1 MFKEKGL
8 EAHPDKTCYVVF
20 GSKSYKD
27 KVNAQLKTN
36 PLYLGDFQVKR
47 KESDRYLGQIL
58 HTNGV
63 RASYEATITDREG
76 KIKGAT
82 FEVQSIVEDFKM
94 QAIGGMMTAWELWE
108 RAMIPSLLSG
118 AGTWTGITS
127 AEVDKLDW
135 LQDFYW
141 RVILRVPES
150 CPRIALRAETRMI
163 GMKHRIWQYK
173 LSLMKRIKAQST
185 DTLSR
190 KILEEQITHDWPGLS
205 REVADICEQLNIPDI
220 RHQDIKDGCFKKAI
234 FEHHYLELKEK
245 IAGSKK
251 MEKHQNDDFRN
262 VQGYMMEKSIEK
274 SRIAFKIRC
283 EMIPEIKGNFK
294 DRYRRKGGE
303 EALKCQECST
313 GEIESQSHCLVCP
326 RWDTIRN
333 GLELHKLDDMVIFFQ
348 KLLVERLK
356 KGPGSN

>member
-1 MFKEKGL
+1 MFNEKGL

-58 HTNGV
+58 HTSGV
-63 RASYEATITDREG
+63 STSCEATITDREG

-141 RVILRVPES
+141 RVIVRVRRVLP
-150 CPRIALRAETRMI
+150 
-163 GMKHRIWQYK
+163 
-173 LSLMKRIKAQST
+173 
-185 DTLSR
+185 
-190 KILEEQITHDWPGLS
+190 
-205 REVADICEQLNIPDI
+205 
-220 RHQDIKDGCFKKAI
+220 
-234 FEHHYLELKEK
+234 
-245 IAGSKK
+245 
-251 MEKHQNDDFRN
+251 
-262 VQGYMMEKSIEK
+262 
-274 SRIAFKIRC
+274 
-283 EMIPEIKGNFK
+283 K
-294 DRYRRKGGE
+294 DRS
-303 EALKCQECST
+303 AS
-313 GEIESQSHCLVCP
+313 
-326 RWDTIRN
+326 RN
-333 GLELHKLDDMVIFFQ
+333 
-348 KLLVERLK
+348 
-356 KGPGSN
+356 